1 MKPLLEIACFD
12 VESALLA
19 QEAGAD
25 RIEFCR
31 DYAAGG
37 LSPSSEDI
45 RYLLPRLRI
54 PLHVMVRP
62 RAGDFVY
69 SALEFNTMQKEV
81 ERFKS
86 LGVQG
91 LVFGALTRQGL
102 VDLEKTKHLVSVAWP
117 LPCCFHRAVDLCK
130 DPIEAVRT
138 LTDTGVQWV
147 LSSGGKPNA
156 EEGKVV
162 LAAMQAAAGFTLSVM
177 PGGGIREKNLLSIQ
191 SAGEFKAIHS
201 AAYDVEQGVV
211 IPEEIKAMKHL
222 LQLS

>member
-12 VESALLA
+12 VESALIA

-31 DYAAGG
+31 DYASGG

-45 RYLLPRLRI
+45 RYLLSRLRI

-147 LSSGGKPNA
+147 LSSGGKQNA
-156 EEGKVV
+156 EEGKDV
-162 LAAMQAAAGFTLSVM
+162 LAGMQAAAGFTLSVM
-177 PGGGIREKNLLSIQ
+177 PGGGIREKNLQAIK
-191 SAGEFKAIHS
+191 SAGEFKAFHS
-201 AAYDVEQGVV
+201 AAYDVEKGAV

-222 LQLS
+222 LQQP